1 MDAIINFLNLQI
13 PHLGITILEAIFI
26 LIIPIIIDLPRA
38 IFKSVYLLL
47 NALYERMQGDKY
59 NRRYTPLLSI
69 IVPAHNEEA
78 TIEKTIQ
85 SLLEADYPNKEII
98 IVDDGSTDRT
108 YELAL
113 PYASKGLIKLL
124 KREKASGKKA
134 IPVNYGLLFAKGDV
148 VLVVDADTLIE
159 RNALRRMIRPLSDP
173 HVGAVSGNVRVAN
186 KKNLLTRLQAYE
198 YLMAME
204 MGRRFQS
211 HVGTLMI
218 IPGAFGAVRR
228 HLLQE
233 VGVYDVDTITEDF
246 DVTIK
251 IHKMKQKVRF
261 VSEAIA
267 WTFVPITWR
276 AWIRQ
281 RERWTRGQLQTLL
294 KHRNL
299 FFRSYFGLAGLVG
312 APDMAFMDI
321 VILFTR
327 TIWFFILPFF
337 FMHNLWMLLVIFILI
352 YVFYFINESFLLV
365 SAIILSPRKR
375 DVAYFVYL
383 PIIVL
388 FYRPFY
394 SLVRVKAYLDELF
407 KTRAKW

>member
-1 MDAIINFLNLQI
+1 MLD
-13 PHLGITILEAIFI
+13 
-26 LIIPIIIDLPRA
+26 
-38 IFKSVYLLL
+38 
-47 NALYERMQGDKY
+47 ALYEKIVKDGY
-59 NRRYTPLLSI
+59 NRHYTPMLSI
-69 IVPAHNEEA
+69 IVPAHNEEE

-113 PYASKGLIKLL
+113 PYARKGLLKLL

-134 IPVNYGLLFAKGDV
+134 VPVNYGLLFAKGDI
-148 VLVVDADTLIE
+148 VLIVDADTLIE
-159 RNALRRMIRPLSDP
+159 RNSLHRMIRPLSDP
-173 HVGAVSGNVRVAN
+173 SVGAVSGNVRVAN
-186 KKNLLTRLQAYE
+186 KQNLLTQLQAYE
-198 YLMAME
+198 YLVAME

-211 HVGTLMI
+211 HVGTLLI
-218 IPGAFGAVRR
+218 IPGAFGAFRKR
-228 HLLQE
+228 LLQE
-233 VGVYDVDTITEDF
+233 TGVYDVDTITEDF

-251 IHKMKQKVRF
+251 IHKMKRKVHF

-267 WTFVPITWR
+267 WTFVPTTWR
-276 AWIRQ
+276 AWVRQ

-299 FFRSYFGLAGLVG
+299 FFRSYFGLAGLIG

-337 FMHNLWMLLVIFILI
+337 FMHNLWRLLAVFILI
-352 YVFYFINESFLLV
+352 YVFYFINEVFLLV

-375 DVAYFVYL
+375 DAAYLVYL

-394 SLVRVKAYLDELF
+394 SLVRIKAYLDELF
-407 KTRAKW
+407 KTGAKW